1 MHRAPAALGSIRPR
15 VMGFRFDEVPRH
27 WMGGQALAT
36 AMANG
41 LNLVF
46 PLGERFFIRSVRHYM
61 DQVDEDLRKQVK
73 GFFGQEGRHA
83 HEHERFFEIMESQGY
98 EIRRF
103 LRIYEA
109 IAYRGIERLFGPK
122 MHLAVTVA
130 LEHYTAIMAENAFAH
145 GLLDRADPSVREL
158 LAWHA
163 AEEIEHKAVAF
174 DVLQEV
180 APGYGLRMAGMAMAT
195 VTLIGFWAL
204 ATAML
209 LRQEKDLSAR
219 EIFRQLRELQEANP
233 IGRRVFAR
241 GLREYARPDFHPWD
255 TDNLALA
262 RDYLAQVQARVA

>member
-130 LEHYTAIMAENAFAH
+130 IAIPA
-145 GLLDRADPSVREL
+145 
-158 LAWHA
+158 
-163 AEEIEHKAVAF
+163 I
-174 DVLQEV
+174 
-180 APGYGLRMAGMAMAT
+180 
-195 VTLIGFWAL
+195 
-204 ATAML
+204 
-209 LRQEKDLSAR
+209 
-219 EIFRQLRELQEANP
+219 
-233 IGRRVFAR
+233 RR
-241 GLREYARPDFHPWD
+241 P
-255 TDNLALA
+255 
-262 RDYLAQVQARVA
+262 